1 MEISGLITMNVAM
14 DQSTPRRIDHSILR
28 DSSMTAATKM
38 DMLKVV
44 RQEDTLSQTSD
55 PSAANTRYRNMRLV
69 NGTSSKS
76 PGMAPTLLKLRL
88 LCVLSVNGSSTVRSS
103 F

>member
-38 DMLKVV
+38 DMLKAV
-44 RQEDTLSQTSD
+44 RQEDTLSQTLD
-55 PSAANTRYRNMRLV
+55 PSAAITRYRNMHLV

-76 PGMAPTLLKLRL
+76 PGMAHNPPKASAS
-88 LCVLSVNGSSTVRSS
+88 LCVVNEWI
-103 F
+103 FNCP